1 MRVVGWTVAEVG
13 DSRVRIL
20 AYCALIVSR
29 QILLCL
35 LFVRAHG
42 GGAYLQAE
50 LADGFAVLARLLG
63 RGRRSQLN
71 VVDAE
76 FIEGCTRVAY

>member
-29 QILLCL
+29 QILLC
-35 LFVRAHG
+35 VRVHG

-50 LADGFAVLARLLG
+50 LADGFAVPARLLG
-63 RGRRSQLN
+63 RGRRGQLD

-76 FIEGCTRVAY
+76 FIEGCTRVAC